1 MKYWIESKFEA
12 VVVYPDTMEEY
23 HALGKTRGAD
33 DVVLAKIREAV
44 YEKNLFSLDPHPL
57 DYLKKNSDGTTL
69 LGFYQTDKAKA
80 LEWVTWRSQNLSPLQ
95 IYCRLVEET
104 EPGDPGYVAP

>member
-1 MKYWIESKFEA
+1 MKYWIESKWEPA
-12 VVVYPDTMEEY
+12 LVYPDTIEEF

-33 DVVLAKIREAV
+33 EVVLAKIQESAAA
-44 YEKNLFSLDPHPL
+44 NLFSLDPHPL
-57 DYLKKNSDGTTL
+57 DYLKKDIDGTTL

-80 LEWVTWRSQNLSPLQ
+80 LEWVTWRSENLSPLQ
-95 IYCRLVEET
+95 INCILVEEA

>member
-1 MKYWIESKFEA
+1 MKYWIESKWEA
-12 VVVYPDTMEEY
+12 TLAYPETIEEF
-23 HALGKTRGAD
+23 HALGITRGAD
-33 DVVLAKIREAV
+33 DVVLAKIQEAAF
-44 YEKNLFSLDPHPL
+44 EKNLFSLNPHPL

-69 LGFYQTDKAKA
+69 LGFYKTDKAKA

-95 IYCRLVEET
+95 IHCVLVEEA

>member
-1 MKYWIESKFEA
+1 MKYWIESKWESEA
-12 VVVYPDTMEEY
+12 EFPDTIEEF

-33 DVVLAKIREAV
+33 EVTLEKIQEAV
-44 YEKNLFSLDPHPL
+44 TTNLFSLDPHPL
-57 DYLKKNSDGTTL
+57 DYLVKNSDGTIL

-95 IYCRLVEET
+95 IHCVLVEEA